1 MLERAGPV
9 HMDEASTV
17 LASFLLGWES
27 TTCKRAVPGGVKQK
41 SPGGFI
47 SCWQLGSIGRNG
59 N

>member
-1 MLERAGPV
+1 
-9 HMDEASTV
+9 MDEASAV
-17 LASFLLGWES
+17 LASFLLGWEG